1 MVNALDVNMLLF
13 QKRGSRDFSRSANSS
28 DYQHLPAVLRE
39 RHEAFSQIYNID
51 AIRSVRRKRKPLLD
65 NSILREY
72 AELQKL
78 QVHSWYSHI
87 FNFVKLLNNIIIK
100 NISHLVEC
108 YSLSV
113 FKYLDNLTSGSSVL
127 FHRLLLGLGL
137 LRSVC

>member
-1 MVNALDVNMLLF
+1 MYDILLF
-13 QKRGSRDFSRSANSS
+13 QNRGSRDFSKSANSS
-28 DYQHLPAVLRE
+28 EYQHLPAVLRE

-87 FNFVKLLNNIIIK
+87 FNFVKLLNDIVIK
-100 NISHLVEC
+100 TISYPVEC
-108 YSLSV
+108 YSFSV
-113 FKYLDNLTSGSSVL
+113 F
-127 FHRLLLGLGL
+127 
-137 LRSVC
+137 